1 MFQTEFEFSLPK
13 GYLDGDGNL
22 HRKGVMR
29 LAKAIDEILPMRDP
43 RVRSNPAYSTV
54 IILSRVITRLGALEE
69 ITPSIVENF
78 YAGDLNYLQ
87 KFYRRINDLEEEN
100 ENKNNL
106 QTSLD
111 SVEEI
116 NSSPAPLRS

>member
-13 GYLDGDGNL
+13 GYLDRDGNL
-22 HRKGVMR
+22 HRKGIMR

-43 RVRSNPAYSTV
+43 RVISNPSYSTV

-69 ITPSIVENF
+69 ITPTVVENF

-87 KFYRRINDLEEEN
+87 KFYRHINDLEEEVY
-100 ENKNNL
+100 ENDRNPKSVN
-106 QTSLD
+106 SIEEVD
-111 SVEEI
+111 S
-116 NSSPAPLRS
+116 RSATIR